1 MAGAAHR
8 FGLYSALRACSVMR
22 LRSSGQPSVTVQTM
36 FCSLGVMPLASGTMA
51 VEEAAAAA
59 ALLAAAVP
67 VVVSARALLLSLAA
81 AAAVAAARGMS
92 EFVYAAS
99 EQITAA
105 ECTAGGRS
113 PQVAEGPSLWPM
125 GARRRP
131 AVRRC
136 ASSQCIGSRS
146 ACAVCWGAGVL
157 SRSCP
162 TQPTQPSRKKRFD

>member
-51 VEEAAAAA
+51 VEAAAAA
-59 ALLAAAVP
+59 AALLLAAAVP

-99 EQITAA
+99 EQSLRRSAQTAA
-105 ECTAGGRS
+105 GGWAVASGGGRFEPLAHGRAAS
-113 PQVAEGPSLWPM
+113 TS
-125 GARRRP
+125 GA
-131 AVRRC
+131 AVYVFSVHR
-136 ASSQCIGSRS
+136 
-146 ACAVCWGAGVL
+146 
-157 SRSCP
+157 
-162 TQPTQPSRKKRFD
+162 